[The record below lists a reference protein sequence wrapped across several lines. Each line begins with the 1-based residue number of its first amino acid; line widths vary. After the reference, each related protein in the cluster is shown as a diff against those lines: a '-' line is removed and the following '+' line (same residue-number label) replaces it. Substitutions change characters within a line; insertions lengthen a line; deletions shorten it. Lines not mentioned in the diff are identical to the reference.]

1 MNTESIGPY
10 SPAVVYGQL
19 TSPFTPKLVTINAH
33 TPYDNI
39 NEEEQSQAFSRD
51 FFEGRPQAKM
61 IYELPNR
68 ESLAMGIN
76 YEYRSNTGSGTEEDT
91 SSKQVE
97 LSSFTASQAS
107 SKDIVQNSLKRGYST
122 EEAIAM
128 KEAQNAYK
136 NSATL
141 TKDPIGALST
151 RSFRVF

>member
-10 SPAVVYGQL
+10 SPTTIYGQL

-33 TPYDNI
+33 TPYDKVD
-39 NEEEQSQAFSRD
+39 EEEQSQVFSRD

-61 IYELPNR
+61 IYELPDK
-68 ESLAMGIN
+68 EYLAMGIS
-76 YEYRSNTGSGTEEDT
+76 EYRSNSGSDSDEDT
-91 SSKQVE
+91 SSKPIE
-97 LSSFTASQAS
+97 LSSFVASQAS

-151 RSFRVF
+151 RSYRVF